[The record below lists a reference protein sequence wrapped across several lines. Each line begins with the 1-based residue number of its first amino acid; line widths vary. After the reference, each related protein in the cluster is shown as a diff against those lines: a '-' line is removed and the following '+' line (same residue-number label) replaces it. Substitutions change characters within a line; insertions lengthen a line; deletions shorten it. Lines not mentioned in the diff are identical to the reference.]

1 MELHPFE
8 IELRNR
14 IQQDCYSTAYPWKP
28 EKWAE
33 YVQPGRLKFKKGGKL
48 SFYIHIPF
56 CKKLCKFCEYTRC
69 LVPDDSIQRNHLQ
82 IIRRDIRKFLL
93 EYPNITLE
101 GFDIGGGTP
110 SALSPSNFA
119 YLMQIYREVVH
130 HINVSDDFE
139 PSIEMSIKTITPEKI
154 KMVKEAGFHRISIG
168 IQSLCFSR
176 RQSDFGWKYPEA
188 EEIINKINMIRSAGG
203 FKINLDFMYGFK
215 FQNLHEVEKLDYI
228 ALKQLNPDQVTIYEL
243 RTNQLNDYGMA
254 TPTDRSCL
262 YDRWFHLLKELG
274 YLGEYGQNTFSIDY
288 HDYGVSSYIRH
299 RMLDGGDYKGF
310 GISAQSMSDGNVE
323 YNIGKNAK
331 DILSL
336 IPIGKIPEDT
346 TFEASEH
353 YELPVAEKFA
363 KFVCVSAYSGGFS
376 WKKAKERFYPDFF
389 ERFGPILD
397 FLTGR
402 QDIYGNGDIIISND
416 CIRVTK
422 NGFRHYGPLFSLFY
436 NLPPYFLLQTI

>member
-1 MELHPFE
+1 MATTENVELHPLE
-8 IELRNR
+8 IELRHR
-14 IQQDCYSTAYPWKP
+14 ILQDCYSTAYPWKP
-28 EKWAE
+28 EKWAA
-33 YVQPGRLKFKKGGKL
+33 YLQSGPLKFKKEGRL

-69 LVPDDSIQRNHLQ
+69 LVPDDSVQRNYLH
-82 IIRRDIRKFLL
+82 IIHRDIQKFLL
-93 EYPNITLE
+93 EYPDITLE

-110 SALSPSNFA
+110 SVLSPNNFA

-130 HINVSDDFE
+130 RVKVSDDFE
-139 PSIEMSIKTITPEKI
+139 PSIEMSIQTITPERI
-154 KMVKEAGFHRISIG
+154 KMVKEAGIRRISIG
-168 IQSLCFSR
+168 IQSLYFSR
-176 RQSDFGWKYPEA
+176 RQSDLGWRYPKADEV
-188 EEIINKINMIRSAGG
+188 IGQINMIRGAGG

-215 FQNLHEVEKLDYI
+215 FQHGRDGENLDRI
-228 ALKQLNPDQVTIYEL
+228 AIEQLAPDQVTVYEL
-243 RTNQLNDYGMA
+243 RTNQLDDYGMA
-254 TPTDRSCL
+254 TPTTRADL
-262 YDRWFHLLKELG
+262 YDRWYHLVRELG
-274 YLGEYGQNTFSIDY
+274 YLGEYGQNTFSIDH

-299 RMLDGGDYKGF
+299 RMLDGDDYKGF

-336 IPIGKIPEDT
+336 IPTGKLPEDA

-376 WKKAKERFYPDFF
+376 WRKAKERFYPDFF
-389 ERFGPILD
+389 ERFGTVLD
-397 FLTGR
+397 FLTDR
-402 QDIYGNGDIIISND
+402 QDIYGKGDIVISKD
-416 CIRVTK
+416 RISVTK

-436 NLPPYFLLQTI
+436 NL